1 MGDKCKTCRP
11 TAPSQSATLPQPL
24 PVTDYPFHMVSSD
37 YFELKG
43 HHYLVMA
50 CRYSVWSTI
59 YKTKDNTSTE
69 LISRHR
75 EHMVTF
81 GVMDELA
88 TDGRTVYTSAKTQ
101 EFHRRFGI
109 RHRVASEYNPHSNQ
123 MAEGAVKAA
132 KRMLRDNT
140 GEFGT
145 LDTDLTLP
153 FKKPPG
159 AKSSNPLGLS
169 EQLKLHRVIER

>member
-1 MGDKCKTCRP
+1 
-11 TAPSQSATLPQPL
+11 
-24 PVTDYPFHMVSSD
+24 
-37 YFELKG
+37 
-43 HHYLVMA
+43 
-50 CRYSVWSTI
+50 
-59 YKTKDNTSTE
+59 
-69 LISRHR
+69 
-75 EHMVTF
+75 MVTF

-101 EFHRRFGI
+101 EFLRRFGI

-132 KRMLRDNT
+132 KRMLKDNT

-153 FKKPPG
+153 FNKPPA

-169 EQLKLHRVIER
+169 EQLQLHRVIER